1 MKFSEVY
8 SKSYNL
14 GHFLV
19 DCKIT
24 SLSKLYI
31 LPSEADLKR
40 SRASR
45 NGISSAYW
53 SKNWG
58 FLFPNLQNPV
68 LIYSLIQLKNFKLL
82 KTIAAIPFRE
92 ITYTGAQPEIF
103 HGRGDFL
110 ELEHF
115 DTLFVKNTKKKK
127 EDHTGKNFGASSPRY
142 S

>member
-1 MKFSEVY
+1 M
-8 SKSYNL
+8 
-14 GHFLV
+14 
-19 DCKIT
+19 
-24 SLSKLYI
+24 
-31 LPSEADLKR
+31 
-40 SRASR
+40 
-45 NGISSAYW
+45 
-53 SKNWG
+53 
-58 FLFPNLQNPV
+58 
-68 LIYSLIQLKNFKLL
+68 LIYSLIQLKNFRLL